1 MVRRKLKGLDR
12 VITAINRY
20 HGDYAT
26 IRLMYNMVTDE
37 VKYTILPPNVTLCDR
52 KEGDII
58 RFDYQC
64 PVPSPVNRKSANN
77 NIRIACN
84 WIEFFESREEKHE

>member
-1 MVRRKLKGLDR
+1 MRRKLKALDR
-12 VITAINRY
+12 VFTAINRY

-37 VKYTILPPNVTLCDR
+37 VKYAILPPNVTLCDR

>member
-1 MVRRKLKGLDR
+1 MRRKLKGLGR

-20 HGDYAT
+20 CGERAT
-26 IRLMYNMVTDE
+26 IRLMYNMATDE
-37 VKYTILPPNVTLCDR
+37 VKYTILPPNLPLCER

-58 RFDYQC
+58 RFNYQC
-64 PVPSPVNRKSANN
+64 PVSSPVNRKSANS

-84 WIEFFESREEKHE
+84 WIEFFESREEKHG

>member
-1 MVRRKLKGLDR
+1 MRRKLKGLGR

-20 HGDYAT
+20 RGERAT
-26 IRLMYNMVTDE
+26 IRLMYNMETDE
-37 VKYTILPPNVTLCDR
+37 VKYTILPPNLPLCER

-64 PVPSPVNRKSANN
+64 PVLSPVNRKSANS

-84 WIEFFESREEKHE
+84 WIEFFESREGKHG

>member
-1 MVRRKLKGLDR
+1 MRRKLKGLDR

-20 HGDYAT
+20 RGDYAT
-26 IRLMYNMVTDE
+26 IRLMYNMATDE

>member
-1 MVRRKLKGLDR
+1 MRRKLKGLGR

-20 HGDYAT
+20 RGERAT
-26 IRLMYNMVTDE
+26 IRLMYNMETDE
-37 VKYTILPPNVTLCDR
+37 VKYTILPPNLPLCER

-84 WIEFFESREEKHE
+84 WIEFFESREEKA

>member
-1 MVRRKLKGLDR
+1 MRRKLKGLDR

-20 HGDYAT
+20 HGNRST

-37 VKYTILPPNVTLCDR
+37 VKYAILPPNLPLCQR

-58 RFDYQC
+58 RFDYQY
-64 PVPSPVNRKSANN
+64 PNSLPLNRKSANN
-77 NIRIACN
+77 NIRTACN
-84 WIEFFESREEKHE
+84 WIEFFESQEKK

>member
-1 MVRRKLKGLDR
+1 MRRKLKGLDR

-20 HGDYAT
+20 RGERAT
-26 IRLMYNMVTDE
+26 IRLMYNMATDE
-37 VKYTILPPNVTLCDR
+37 VKYTILPPNLPLCER

-58 RFDYQC
+58 RFNYQC
-64 PVPSPVNRKSANN
+64 PVSSPVNRKSANS

-84 WIEFFESREEKHE
+84 WIEFFESREEKHG